1 MASKIQLR
9 ASGNSIYNQGLKNTG
24 NKALSARAYYSI
36 QQRASG
42 KPSARA
48 SRIQHR
54 ASGTF
59 SQGVKE
65 SAEGFR

>member
-42 KPSARA
+42 NK
-48 SRIQHR
+48 HL
-54 ASGTF
+54 
-59 SQGVKE
+59 
-65 SAEGFR
+65 